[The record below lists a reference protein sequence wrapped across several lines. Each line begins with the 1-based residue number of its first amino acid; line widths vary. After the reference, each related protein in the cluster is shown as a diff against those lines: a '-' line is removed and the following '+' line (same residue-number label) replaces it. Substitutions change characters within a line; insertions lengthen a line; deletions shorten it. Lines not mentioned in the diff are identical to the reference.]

1 MRRLCLIIGFVAF
14 WASASAQLNVEL
26 LHQLVAE
33 SKSEHERQAE
43 ARNNQTLT
51 TGNEAVNKTSLT
63 RLKEKYRDIQSR
75 FKTLGVAISAAQIGI
90 EAYPLVSDI
99 ITQQGIIFDICSS
112 QPLFIPL
119 AIEAEADL
127 GDRAYKL
134 LNYLYGLALVAGD
147 LNQMKPAD
155 RKMLFSFVLTELRA
169 IAGASRSLAAA
180 LSYATKK
187 KATDALNPFSG
198 FINQDRAIIDKIID
212 HAKQLGQ

>member
-33 SKSEHERQAE
+33 SKSEHERQSD

-75 FKTLGVAISAAQIGI
+75 FKTLGLAISAAQIGI

-99 ITQQGIIFDICSS
+99 ITQQGIIFVELQQKSRD
-112 QPLFIPL
+112 LFMQ
-119 AIEAEADL
+119 
-127 GDRAYKL
+127 L
-134 LNYLYGLALVAGD
+134 LFFPYLYPARLVPEFYNPMLNASSFCCTTPRCNRISRVWPGLWFQTWYGI
-147 LNQMKPAD
+147 PIP
-155 RKMLFSFVLTELRA
+155 S
-169 IAGASRSLAAA
+169 SRS
-180 LSYATKK
+180 
-187 KATDALNPFSG
+187 
-198 FINQDRAIIDKIID
+198 
-212 HAKQLGQ
+212 